1 MISSFIS
8 AVIYVSIDKSESILI
23 RLIVKFIL
31 KGYMSG
37 Y

>member
-1 MISSFIS
+1 MLSSFIF
-8 AVIYVSIDKSESILI
+8 AVIYVSINKSESIII